1 MNQAILWREV
11 SLRRD
16 AARPKKSMLSR
27 YIQYIDI
34 YIYNSWCICA
44 NVLMCLH
51 LYSEYVTVT
60 LSPLHERVC
69 ASTRQCDPMCVHCE
83 HELVLFRSVCIH
95 HRTHNMCGVCSKMQD
110 TCNNWVFNEAIVCVL
125 SVL

>member
-34 YIYNSWCICA
+34 YIIVGA
-44 NVLMCLH
+44 
-51 LYSEYVTVT
+51 YV
-60 LSPLHERVC
+60 
-69 ASTRQCDPMCVHCE
+69 PMC
-83 HELVLFRSVCIH
+83 
-95 HRTHNMCGVCSKMQD
+95 
-110 TCNNWVFNEAIVCVL
+110 
-125 SVL
+125 